1 VRAALTAGLT
11 VAGLEVEGLAGEE
24 IEASFLTTGLG
35 LVPLAWGLAA
45 FTFEGTLVEV
55 GLVGLTFV
63 GCLAEFS

>member
-11 VAGLEVEGLAGEE
+11 VAGLEGAGLAMPRTD
-24 IEASFLTTGLG
+24 LTTGLG

>member
-1 VRAALTAGLT
+1 
-11 VAGLEVEGLAGEE
+11 LEVEGLAGEE
-24 IEASFLTTGLG
+24 IEASFLTTGL
-35 LVPLAWGLAA
+35 GLAA